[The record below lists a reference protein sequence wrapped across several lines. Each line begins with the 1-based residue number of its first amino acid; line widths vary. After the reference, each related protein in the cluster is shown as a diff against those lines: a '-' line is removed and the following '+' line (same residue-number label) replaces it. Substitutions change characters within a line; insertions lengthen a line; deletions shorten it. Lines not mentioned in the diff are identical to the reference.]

1 MKNIILIISCVC
13 LGLFCN
19 AQTKGTNEWHANW
32 EFGMPVGN
40 NFVTNFCAL
49 GFDVGYGKYIKDD
62 LEVGLQI
69 GWNNYYEYAS
79 RKTYEFAGG
88 AATTDLYKYIYTLP
102 ITAFISHSFRV
113 SETFI
118 PFAKLGVGG
127 QYSEQNLYYNI
138 YETTNDNWGFVVAP
152 EVGAV
157 VHFSQGNP
165 WGLYASVKYSYST
178 NSDTELKISNIQT
191 LNFSVGI
198 ICVFH

>member
-1 MKNIILIISCVC
+1 MKNIILIIFCVC
-13 LGLFCN
+13 LALFSN

-62 LEVGLQI
+62 LAVGLQI

-138 YETTNDNWGFVVAP
+138 YETTNDNWGFVIAP

-157 VHFSQGNP
+157 VHFTQGNP

-178 NSDTELKISNIQT
+178 NSDKELKIDNIQT
-191 LNFSVGI
+191 LNFSVGL

>member
-1 MKNIILIISCVC
+1 M
-13 LGLFCN
+13 
-19 AQTKGTNEWHANW
+19 AQSKGANEWHANW

-49 GFDVGYGKYIKDD
+49 GFDVGYAKYIKDD
-62 LEVGLQI
+62 LSVGLQM

-102 ITAFISHSFRV
+102 ITAFISHSFKV
-113 SETFI
+113 SENFV
-118 PFAKLGVGG
+118 PFAKLGMGG

-152 EVGAV
+152 ELGAV
-157 VHFSQGNP
+157 VHFTKGNP

-178 NSDTELKISNIQT
+178 NSYQNLNISSIQT
-191 LNFSVGI
+191 LNFSVGL
-198 ICVFH
+198 ICVYH